1 MRDIVPCLSAPSLAV
16 EHAFFT
22 REGGVSVPPYDTLN
36 SGWNTAD
43 HPDALAE
50 NWRRY
55 AAHMRVPPEKLLSME
70 QVHGVHVITVD
81 DEMPLWSVAERP
93 QADALVSARAD
104 VVLSVMTADCAPVLF
119 SSHDGRV
126 VGVAHAGWR
135 GAVGGVLEATVQ
147 SMRALG
153 AGEIKAAIGPCIAQ
167 SSYEIGEEMKAEI
180 VAQYPR
186 AECFFSSALR
196 PRHAFFDLP
205 GFCAWRLQLCTGVQ
219 VENMGVDTREDA
231 RFFSHRQA
239 CLAGDARTGRQLSA
253 IRAFSRGMGE

>member
-1 MRDIVPCLSAPSLAV
+1 MKGILPCLAASSLPV
-16 EHAFFT
+16 GHAFFT
-22 REGGVSVPPYDTLN
+22 REGGVSAPPYETLN
-36 SGWNTAD
+36 AGWNTAD

-55 AAHMRVPPEKLLSME
+55 AAHMRVLPEALLSME

-93 QADALVSARAD
+93 QADALVSARSD
-104 VVLSVMTADCAPVLF
+104 VVLTVMTADCAPVLF

-126 VGVAHAGWR
+126 VGAAHAGWR

-147 SMRALG
+147 NMRALG
-153 AGEIKAAIGPCIAQ
+153 AGRITAVIGPSIAQ
-167 SSYEIGEEMKAEI
+167 SSYEIGEEMKTEIIAQHPQAERFF
-180 VAQYPR
+180 VPAVR
-186 AECFFSSALR
+186 A
-196 PRHAFFDLP
+196 HHVFFDLP
-205 GFCAWRLQLCTGVQ
+205 GFCAWRLQLCADVQ
-219 VENMGVDTREDA
+219 VENMGVDTRDDA

-253 IRAFSRGMGE
+253 IRAFSRGMSE